1 MQFPSLKVDA
11 DKIAREAGSSRFC
24 EHAQQELRKKIDK
37 AGKPRLH
44 NQCLVCGAPV
54 GARVSVKGF
63 SIEQIEAM
71 PLFDA
76 ESQNSYWCAYRAR
89 YEAARQQEINQLEKL
104 WKETYDRY
112 LASPAWKAKSR
123 LVLLRAQ
130 GICEGCR
137 LRPATETHHTT
148 YDHVGDEF
156 LFELVALCRPCHDKF
171 HAWIL
176 PRFLEELYYAGYG
189 REDSNDEV

>member
-1 MQFPSLKVDA
+1 
-11 DKIAREAGSSRFC
+11 
-24 EHAQQELRKKIDK
+24 
-37 AGKPRLH
+37 
-44 NQCLVCGAPV
+44 
-54 GARVSVKGF
+54 
-63 SIEQIEAM
+63 M

-76 ESQNSYWCAYRAR
+76 ESQNSYWCVYRAR
-89 YEAARQQEINQLEKL
+89 YEAGRQQEINQLKKL
-104 WKETYDRY
+104 WKETYGRY

-137 LRPATETHHTT
+137 LRPATEIHHTT

-176 PRFLEELYYAGYG
+176 PGFLEELYYAGYG
-189 REDSNDEV
+189 REDSNDKV